1 MYEMHVSYPDPES
14 HPIWILNVK
23 VFLAPTAAML
33 II

>member
-1 MYEMHVSYPDPES
+1 MYEMYVSYPDPES
-14 HPIWILNVK
+14 PPIWILNVE